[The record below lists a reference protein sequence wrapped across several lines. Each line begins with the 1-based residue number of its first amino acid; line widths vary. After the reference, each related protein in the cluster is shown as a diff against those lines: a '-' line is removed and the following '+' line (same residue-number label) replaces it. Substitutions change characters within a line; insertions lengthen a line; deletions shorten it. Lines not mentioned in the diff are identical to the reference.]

1 MNHKS
6 GGLKI
11 DGKTLLN
18 HLQELGNT
26 GADPVKGGRT
36 RTALTDAEKQG
47 RDLVVSWMKALDLVI
62 RIDQIGNIFGTL
74 PSVSGNSDTAPLMIG
89 SHIDTVINAG
99 ALDGCYGVLSG
110 LAVVRA
116 FREAGVLPSRPITVA
131 AFTNEE
137 GVRFH
142 PDMMGS
148 LVYAGG
154 YPLEDALNAV
164 ATDGA
169 VLRDEL
175 ERAGYA
181 GSMVPGSI
189 VPHEYLELHIEQGP
203 VLEAE
208 GLQIGVVE
216 SLQGISWQK
225 ITITGT
231 ANHAGTTPTRLRH
244 DAGYAAAKLIT
255 FLREGI
261 SQKNGATLTTVGT
274 IAFEPNAVN
283 VIPGSATFTIDMR
296 DPDEERLQWAEGQ
309 IRDYLAVLSEQE
321 GVTVSARQL
330 ARFQPVVF
338 DKTLVSCV
346 ENAARAAGS
355 AYRRMPSG
363 AGHDAQMIA
372 RIAPAAMIFV
382 PSKNGI
388 SHNPAEYTEDGDLIR
403 GAQVLLDTVILRLA
417 EPV

>member
-1 MNHKS
+1 M
-6 GGLKI
+6 
-11 DGKTLLN
+11 
-18 HLQELGNT
+18 
-26 GADPVKGGRT
+26 KGGRT

-154 YPLEDALNAV
+154 YPLEDALNTV

-283 VIPGSATFTIDMR
+283 VIP
-296 DPDEERLQWAEGQ
+296 
-309 IRDYLAVLSEQE
+309 
-321 GVTVSARQL
+321 ARQRSPL
-330 ARFQPVVF
+330 ICGTRMKSACNGRKGRSAIIWQCYQSRKRLRSQSVSWRVF
-338 DKTLVSCV
+338 SRWCLIKPGQLCGECGQS
-346 ENAARAAGS
+346 
-355 AYRRMPSG
+355 RRERIPSH
-363 AGHDAQMIA
+363 AV
-372 RIAPAAMIFV
+372 RCR
-382 PSKNGI
+382 
-388 SHNPAEYTEDGDLIR
+388 T
-403 GAQVLLDTVILRLA
+403 
-417 EPV
+417 

>member
-6 GGLKI
+6 GVLKI

-18 HLQELGNT
+18 HLQELGDT
-26 GADPVKGGRT
+26 GADTVKGGRT

-74 PSVSGNSDTAPLMIG
+74 PSASGNSDSAPLMIG

-116 FREAGVLPSRPITVA
+116 FREAGVLPSRPIMVA

-181 GSMVPGSI
+181 
-189 VPHEYLELHIEQGP
+189 
-203 VLEAE
+203 
-208 GLQIGVVE
+208 
-216 SLQGISWQK
+216 
-225 ITITGT
+225 
-231 ANHAGTTPTRLRH
+231 
-244 DAGYAAAKLIT
+244 
-255 FLREGI
+255 
-261 SQKNGATLTTVGT
+261 
-274 IAFEPNAVN
+274 
-283 VIPGSATFTIDMR
+283 
-296 DPDEERLQWAEGQ
+296 
-309 IRDYLAVLSEQE
+309 
-321 GVTVSARQL
+321 
-330 ARFQPVVF
+330 
-338 DKTLVSCV
+338 
-346 ENAARAAGS
+346 
-355 AYRRMPSG
+355 
-363 AGHDAQMIA
+363 
-372 RIAPAAMIFV
+372 
-382 PSKNGI
+382 
-388 SHNPAEYTEDGDLIR
+388 
-403 GAQVLLDTVILRLA
+403 
-417 EPV
+417 

>member
-1 MNHKS
+1 M
-6 GGLKI
+6 
-11 DGKTLLN
+11 
-18 HLQELGNT
+18 
-26 GADPVKGGRT
+26 
-36 RTALTDAEKQG
+36 
-47 RDLVVSWMKALDLVI
+47 
-62 RIDQIGNIFGTL
+62 
-74 PSVSGNSDTAPLMIG
+74 
-89 SHIDTVINAG
+89 
-99 ALDGCYGVLSG
+99 LSG

-154 YPLEDALNAV
+154 YPLEDALNTV

-181 GSMVPGSI
+181 GSMVRAALCRMSI
-189 VPHEYLELHIEQGP
+189 WNCILSRARCWKRKGYRSGWWR
-203 VLEAE
+203 AYR
-208 GLQIGVVE
+208 
-216 SLQGISWQK
+216 ISWQK

-283 VIPGSATFTIDMR
+283 VIP
-296 DPDEERLQWAEGQ
+296 
-309 IRDYLAVLSEQE
+309 
-321 GVTVSARQL
+321 ARQ
-330 ARFQPVVF
+330 RSP
-338 DKTLVSCV
+338 
-346 ENAARAAGS
+346 
-355 AYRRMPSG
+355 
-363 AGHDAQMIA
+363 
-372 RIAPAAMIFV
+372 
-382 PSKNGI
+382 
-388 SHNPAEYTEDGDLIR
+388 LIC
-403 GAQVLLDTVILRLA
+403 GTG
-417 EPV
+417 